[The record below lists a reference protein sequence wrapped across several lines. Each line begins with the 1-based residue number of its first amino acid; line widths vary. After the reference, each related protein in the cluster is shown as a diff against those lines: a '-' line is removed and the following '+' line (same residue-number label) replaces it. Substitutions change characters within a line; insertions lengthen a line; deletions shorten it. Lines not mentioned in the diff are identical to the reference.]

1 MKQRIKAFTVFELVL
16 GMLLAAIVIGMAYY
30 ASSIFMR
37 IYGSYSQGSYA
48 QSELVLFKK
57 VISKDVER
65 AARVDFLNDE
75 LLLKD
80 QQGDLILS
88 YAFSSA
94 YALRRGAAIDT
105 FKLDNLRVKG
115 TFEGA
120 LQESG
125 LTDVLVFNFSYAD
138 APVTFL
144 VRKHYA
150 AKDLFELK
158 R

>member
-1 MKQRIKAFTVFELVL
+1 MKRIKAFTLFELVL

-37 IYGSYSQGSYA
+37 IYDSYSKGSYA

-57 VISKDVER
+57 VVSKDVER
-65 AARVDFLNDE
+65 AARLDVRNDE

-80 QQGDLILS
+80 PQGETVLS
-88 YAFSSA
+88 YTFASE
-94 YALRRGAAIDT
+94 YALRRGAAVDT
-105 FKLDNLRVKG
+105 FKLDNLQVRSS
-115 TFEGA
+115 FEGNV
-120 LQESG
+120 QESG
-125 LTDVLVFNFSYAD
+125 LTDLLVFSFRYAGEP
-138 APVTFL
+138 AVFT
-144 VRKHYA
+144 VRKQYS